1 MWRYRIC
8 YMIAVFAATGLFI
21 WTNERQILL
30 LLLLLCVFPIMS
42 GLVTGIWMRTLQF
55 RMIIPERCVTG
66 QETYIHLHIRKR
78 AGWLSRQI
86 VLPVTMI
93 NHMFDRKKEQEVI
106 MFPGYRKEEEFLV
119 PVSTEICGRVSIRIE
134 SLYCY
139 DVFRLFRIRKPYR
152 IEKVLM
158 IYPSS
163 VPIRVILGKRPKSKE
178 TGDVFDEY
186 IRGNDT
192 SETLD
197 LRNYQK
203 GDSIRAIHWKLSSKM
218 DKLLVRE
225 FSRPSNFD
233 TIVLFSLSGRNR
245 IPDRVISRVASIVL
259 SVSDALLK
267 LDMEHQVGC
276 MIHGKMVEIPVR
288 SRNDSAEVLGTIM
301 GMKATEKTSDIIET
315 FIKTEGQYQ
324 YTKVIFVTAEID
336 EKVLR
341 TLAVS
346 VSLSVILT
354 VEGEEDSMDDS
365 GGYDVLALSRE
376 ETENDRY
383 ISI

>member
-1 MWRYRIC
+1 MA
-8 YMIAVFAATGLFI
+8 AVVTAAVLFI
-21 WTNERQILL
+21 WTNESYALLILL
-30 LLLLLCVFPIMS
+30 LLCIFPVLS

-55 RMIIPERCVTG
+55 EITIPERCAAG
-66 QETYIHLHIRKR
+66 QETFIHLHIRKR

-86 VLPVTMI
+86 VLPVSMT
-93 NHMFDRKKEQEVI
+93 NHMFDRKKEQEVV
-106 MFPGYRKEEEFLV
+106 MFPGYRKQEEFLV
-119 PVSTEICGRVSIRIE
+119 PVSTQICGRVSIQTE

-152 IEKVLM
+152 MEKILM
-158 IYPSS
+158 IYPAS
-163 VPIRVILGKRPKSKE
+163 VPIRIILGKRPKSRE

-197 LRNYQK
+197 IRNYQE
-203 GDSIRAIHWKLSSKM
+203 GDSIRSIHWKLSSKM

-233 TIVLFSLSGRNR
+233 TIVLFSLSGKNR
-245 IPDRVISRVASIVL
+245 IPDQVISRVASIVL
-259 SVSDALLK
+259 SISDALLK

-276 MIHGKMVEIPVR
+276 MIRGNMVEIPVR

-301 GMKATEKTSDIIET
+301 GMKATENASDIIET
-315 FIKTEGQYQ
+315 FIKAEGQYQ

-341 TLAVS
+341 TLALS
-346 VSLSVILT
+346 VSLSVILP
-354 VEGEEDSMDDS
+354 VEGREDSMDDS
-365 GGYDVLALSRE
+365 GGYDVLALSQE
-376 ETENDRY
+376 ETGHDRY